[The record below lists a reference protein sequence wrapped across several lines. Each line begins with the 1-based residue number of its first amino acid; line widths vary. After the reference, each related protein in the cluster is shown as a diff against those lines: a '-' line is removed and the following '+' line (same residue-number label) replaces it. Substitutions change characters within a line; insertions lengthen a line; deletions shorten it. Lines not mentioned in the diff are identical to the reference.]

1 MEKKN
6 PFVPT
11 KQYLVSLKDA
21 NNSYMSLIL
30 GKEIVELN
38 FRCVTY
44 ITSDDNTYVFTDDIT
59 GKHLRI
65 NKRLTIDF
73 LALDC

>member
-1 MEKKN
+1 
-6 PFVPT
+6 
-11 KQYLVSLKDA
+11 
-21 NNSYMSLIL
+21 MSLIL

-38 FRCVTY
+38 CRCITY

-59 GKHLRI
+59 RKPLCI